1 MKTTLD
7 GKQAGLQDAK
17 QLKKELSDLK
27 MKEDT
32 MFAKV
37 GPVNRIIAFIEIL
50 SLHINVVT

>member
-17 QLKKELSDLK
+17 ELKKELSDLK

-37 GPVNRIIAFIEIL
+37 GDTILYITSVHVARI
-50 SLHINVVT
+50 